1 MKNKQLPESVKCY
14 KEMPIWGG
22 EKIPK
27 GLFSKHNTK
36 SGVWGKLSILK
47 GELLYTVC
55 DTGEKTLL
63 KEGQHMII
71 IPQQYHF
78 ITIPENMNPKDVEIQ
93 INFYKE

>member
-55 DTGEKTLL
+55 DTGEKN
-63 KEGQHMII
+63 
-71 IPQQYHF
+71 F
-78 ITIPENMNPKDVEIQ
+78 IKRRTTYDNTTTISLYNNT
-93 INFYKE
+93 